1 MNESRDATQLL
12 LGRSTAIREVRH
24 AIEQVA
30 VSDASVLVIGETGT
44 GKELVAQSVHRQ
56 SARANNPFVPVNC
69 GAIPSELLES
79 ELFGHEKGAFTG
91 AISTRAGRF
100 EMAEGG
106 TLFLDEIGDMPL
118 DMQVKLL
125 RVLQE
130 KSFERVGSTQTRK
143 TDVRVI
149 AATHQDLEILVSQ
162 NKFRM
167 DLYYRLEVFPIKT
180 PPLRERAS
188 DIELL
193 VDHWLEKYPAGQRF
207 QLEPAALASLMQCEW
222 PGNVRELQNLT
233 ERLMILRPGQKVR
246 ALDLPEKYRHSD
258 IEDHGGTFGQLEAQ
272 SLPDQGIDLK
282 AHLASL
288 EAEYIEEALARSG
301 GTVSKAAAMLGMQ
314 RTTLVEKMKKL
325 GIKS

>member
-1 MNESRDATQLL
+1 
-12 LGRSTAIREVRH
+12 
-24 AIEQVA
+24 
-30 VSDASVLVIGETGT
+30 
-44 GKELVAQSVHRQ
+44 
-56 SARANNPFVPVNC
+56 
-69 GAIPSELLES
+69 
-79 ELFGHEKGAFTG
+79 
-91 AISTRAGRF
+91 
-100 EMAEGG
+100 
-106 TLFLDEIGDMPL
+106 
-118 DMQVKLL
+118 
-125 RVLQE
+125 
-130 KSFERVGSTQTRK
+130 
-143 TDVRVI
+143 
-149 AATHQDLEILVSQ
+149 
-162 NKFRM
+162 
-167 DLYYRLEVFPIKT
+167 
-180 PPLRERAS
+180 
-188 DIELL
+188 
-193 VDHWLEKYPAGQRF
+193 LEKYPAGQRF